1 MRLTYELGHGKTG
14 EYDTINDKDMP
25 ANNIWKAIN
34 KLGQLEDIEEELG
47 IDLITLFSQKYEQ
60 SYDLE
65 VEKDEKT
72 IYFCGDSYYGHW
84 TKEQWLNFIKEVISA
99 YRELAKLGD

>member
-34 KLGQLEDIEEELG
+34 KLGQLEDIEEELE
-47 IDLITLFSQKYEQ
+47 IDLLDYLKQIAKGIKQIRENNVIPNGVIVYIKGATYKIT
-60 SYDLE
+60 
-65 VEKDEKT
+65 KDELK
-72 IYFCGDSYYGHW
+72 
-84 TKEQWLNFIKEVISA
+84 
-99 YRELAKLGD
+99 

>member
-1 MRLTYELGHGKTG
+1 MRLTRKEK
-14 EYDTINDKDMP
+14 NDYYMSCEIDVLDGIPNVKEH
-25 ANNIWKAIN
+25 AN